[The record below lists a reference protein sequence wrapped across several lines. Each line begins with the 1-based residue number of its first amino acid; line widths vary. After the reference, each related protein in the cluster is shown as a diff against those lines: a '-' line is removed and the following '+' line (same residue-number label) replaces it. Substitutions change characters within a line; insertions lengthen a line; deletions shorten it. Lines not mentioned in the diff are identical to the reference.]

1 MEIPGD
7 HFELTLRQGSVFFM
21 QHRGLTSPLPHFMIV
36 INPDPRC
43 SDSIVLGVVTSKVE
57 KCKARAKMLKAKAET
72 LVEIGPED
80 YSELSKHS
88 IVDCNDPK
96 LIRKQEL
103 KEKKERREIMDKAP
117 VSDEIAMKLLQGVL
131 QSHLV
136 KEEIKDLLRNRQENW
151 KRREL

>member
-21 QHRGLTSPLPHFMIV
+21 QHRGLISPLPHFMIV

-136 KEEIKDLLRNRQENW
+136 KEEIKNLLRNR
-151 KRREL
+151 KDR

>member
-1 MEIPGD
+1 
-7 HFELTLRQGSVFFM
+7 
-21 QHRGLTSPLPHFMIV
+21 MIV

-136 KEEIKDLLRNRQENW
+136 KEEIKDLLRNRQEDW